1 MIDEER
7 VLEFIQDEI
16 NFFTDYPGPW
26 RYRFLCWLL
35 RIRPRRETII
45 EELEFVILYI
55 EAMTHPPKIHG
66 QTTTGEWSAIL
77 SCDRAAL
84 EDIDVYLSDSPA
96 RFGLGD

>member
-66 QTTTGEWSAIL
+66 QTTPGEWS
-77 SCDRAAL
+77 
-84 EDIDVYLSDSPA
+84 PA
-96 RFGLGD
+96 ESTTGGCE